1 MLWITSNTNYI
12 NPKQTPSVEFIE
24 QSKLSELACGSR
36 ECEIMAYTPIE
47 PKYKVYLADNLD
59 QMKEELQAYST
70 TIYDYNMAS
79 NRTNREGFSS
89 VSFS

>member
-1 MLWITSNTNYI
+1 MHATYQFTGDC
-12 NPKQTPSVEFIE
+12 PGF
-24 QSKLSELACGSR
+24 
-36 ECEIMAYTPIE
+36 
-47 PKYKVYLADNLD
+47 YLADNLD

-79 NRTNREGFSS
+79 NRTNREGFSA